1 MNLETIFK
9 IFYKIKITSSI
20 IITGKENITTNIQSF
35 RSREVK
41 EKIIANYGT
50 YIIILCKANDLI

>member
-20 IITGKENITTNIQSF
+20 IITGKENMSTNIQSF
-35 RSREVK
+35 RSRDVM
-41 EKIIANYGT
+41 EKITAIYGT